1 MEYRISHAKIIH
13 SALYD
18 PLDFSPGSVQQESRL
33 HERLT
38 QMATALNE
46 SAPVMLDRYTRFEE
60 ASVTDENH
68 FRYRYTVLN
77 TENPDSLLTERLETL
92 IDNIRTM
99 FSTSD
104 ELAVFRDNSV
114 VLEYIY
120 LNEQQETLRFIAID
134 PEAYQ

>member
-1 MEYRISHAKIIH
+1 
-13 SALYD
+13 
-18 PLDFSPGSVQQESRL
+18 
-33 HERLT
+33 
-38 QMATALNE
+38 MATALNE

>member
-1 MEYRISHAKIIH
+1 
-13 SALYD
+13 
-18 PLDFSPGSVQQESRL
+18 
-33 HERLT
+33 
-38 QMATALNE
+38 
-46 SAPVMLDRYTRFEE
+46 
-60 ASVTDENH
+60 
-68 FRYRYTVLN
+68 
-77 TENPDSLLTERLETL
+77 
-92 IDNIRTM
+92 M

>member
-1 MEYRISHAKIIH
+1 MRKSSILLFTILLIF
-13 SALYD
+13 L
-18 PLDFSPGSVQQESRL
+18 LVQCNRKEESRL

-77 TENPDSLLTERLETL
+77 TAKP
-92 IDNIRTM
+92 
-99 FSTSD
+99 
-104 ELAVFRDNSV
+104 
-114 VLEYIY
+114 
-120 LNEQQETLRFIAID
+120 
-134 PEAYQ
+134 